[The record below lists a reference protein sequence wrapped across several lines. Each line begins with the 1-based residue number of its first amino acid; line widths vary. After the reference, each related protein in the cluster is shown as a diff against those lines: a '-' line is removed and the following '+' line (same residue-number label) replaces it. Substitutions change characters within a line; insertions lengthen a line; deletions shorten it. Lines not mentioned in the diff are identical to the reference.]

1 MLCPDLEHVALVV
14 AWFGDDLRAG
24 ECRIRPAVTTENGSG
39 FSQAWIVSGVA
50 RGSAMVVSTHD
61 GGAAYGGTPSDRSVM
76 DAIAEIKAR
85 GLKVTLY
92 PFIMMDIAADNELPD
107 PYGNPG
113 QPAYPWRG
121 RITASPAPLMPDTAD
136 RTAAARDQVEDFCG
150 NALPGQF
157 SASANTINFSG
168 SASDWGFRR
177 FVLHHAQLAQAAGG
191 VDAFLIG

>member
-1 MLCPDLEHVALVV
+1 
-14 AWFGDDLRAG
+14 
-24 ECRIRPAVTTENGSG
+24 NGSG
-39 FSQAWIVSGVA
+39 FSRDWRVSGVS

-92 PFIMMDIAADNELPD
+92 PFIMMDVPEGNDLPD
-107 PYGNPG
+107 PYGNPA

-121 RITASPAPLMPDTAD
+121 RITCDPAPLMPETAD
-136 RTAAARDQVEDFCG
+136 RMAAARAQVEEFCG

-157 SASANTINFSG
+157 SA
-168 SASDWGFRR
+168 
-177 FVLHHAQLAQAAGG
+177 
-191 VDAFLIG
+191 